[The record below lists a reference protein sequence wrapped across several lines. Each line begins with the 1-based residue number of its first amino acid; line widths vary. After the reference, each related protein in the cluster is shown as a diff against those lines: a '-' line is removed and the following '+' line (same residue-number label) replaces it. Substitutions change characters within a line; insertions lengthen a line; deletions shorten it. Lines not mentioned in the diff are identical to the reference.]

1 MIAFWITQF
10 FSSKFNTGTWL
21 EVLTVKMYPKK
32 EKSTIK
38 KDHFG
43 LEIAYHTPWY
53 FLVISY
59 TKRMVSVYNFY
70 L

>member
-1 MIAFWITQF
+1 MIAFWITQYF

-32 EKSTIK
+32 K
-38 KDHFG
+38 KVHVG
-43 LEIAYHTPWY
+43 LEIAYHTPRS
-53 FLVISY
+53 FSVISY
-59 TKRMVSVYNFY
+59 TKRMVPVYDFY